1 MAREELRAED
11 ACATQ
16 MMVSHPAPVM
26 SQRSPLVRQRFT
38 LRTQLFAQA
47 VVMFPLYLAALEIP
61 AALGL
66 VSDQNA
72 YQVLVAGW
80 LVWYWIIKRANVAR
94 RPYWTDLF
102 NIVMAAS
109 IISVSDASLG
119 ASRGHGFSILATGQ
133 EFFGL
138 SVLMIT
144 AHQIARGL
152 LNVFGL
158 WIRPTVIFG
167 TGENAVE
174 SYKALGSEPWM
185 GLQVLGFADVDKR
198 DASIS
203 AGLPRSFAWM
213 DTPQAW
219 ELLRQYYHCM
229 IALEADEHQ
238 KRDRLI
244 RNLAQHNINS
254 VTVVPA
260 MRGVPL
266 YAQETSNFQSHE
278 LLMIHLRN
286 NLANPLHRA
295 CKRTFDLMAASLLLV
310 LLSPVL
316 LMLAWQVKRDGGP
329 AFFGHKRIG
338 QGGKTFKCWKF
349 RSMVVNA
356 QEVLQE
362 LLATS
367 PEARAEWEKE
377 FKLKNDPRI
386 SRIGHFIRKTSL
398 DELPQ
403 LWNVIKGEM
412 SLVGPRPVIQAE
424 LERYGDDVTYYL
436 EACPGVTGLWQVSG
450 RNDVDYETRVYLD
463 AWYVKNWSLWTD
475 ISILFKTVKVVLRRD
490 GAY

>member
-1 MAREELRAED
+1 MKQKNNQASALAEQGHSTQTQTMAQTVLMLPLGITALL
-11 ACATQ
+11 
-16 MMVSHPAPVM
+16 
-26 SQRSPLVRQRFT
+26 SP
-38 LRTQLFAQA
+38 
-47 VVMFPLYLAALEIP
+47 MALELVQEP
-61 AALGL
+61 AF
-66 VSDQNA
+66 
-72 YQVLVAGW
+72 YQVLAIGWLIWFMLVKRVHMVRRPFWLDLFEIMSGTLILTLLESGLHTSRTGVIDWQAALILFGWLSFALLAARMLGQALLKVAG
-80 LVWYWIIKRANVAR
+80 L
-94 RPYWTDLF
+94 WT
-102 NIVMAAS
+102 
-109 IISVSDASLG
+109 
-119 ASRGHGFSILATGQ
+119 
-133 EFFGL
+133 
-138 SVLMIT
+138 
-144 AHQIARGL
+144 
-152 LNVFGL
+152 
-158 WIRPTVIFG
+158 RPTLIFG
-167 TGENAVE
+167 NGINALE
-174 SYKALGSEPWM
+174 ACKALHSEPWM
-185 GLQVLGFADVDKR
+185 GMQVMAFASVSPKR
-198 DASIS
+198 DSTIPS
-203 AGLPRSFAWM
+203 GLAPEFDWS
-213 DTPQAW
+213 DSDQDW
-219 ELLRQYYHCM
+219 ETLKREYHCV
-229 IALEADEHQ
+229 IALEAEECDQ
-238 KRDRLI
+238 RDQLI
-244 RNLAQHNINS
+244 RKLSQHQIHNA
-254 VTVVPA
+254 TVVPA

-266 YAQETSNFQSHE
+266 YGLDTAHFQSHE

-295 CKRTFDLMAASLLLV
+295 CKRVFDLVVASLLLV

-316 LMLAWQVKRDGGP
+316 LALAWLVKRDGGP

-367 PEARAEWEKE
+367 AEARAEWEKE

-386 SRIGHFIRKTSL
+386 SRIGHFTRKTSL

-450 RNDVDYETRVYLD
+450 RNDVDYDTRVYLD

-475 ISILFKTVKVVLRRD
+475 ISILFKTMGVVLRRD

>member
-1 MAREELRAED
+1 MAWQESRRED
-11 ACATQ
+11 AFVTSIAEKRPLPGAQ
-16 MMVSHPAPVM
+16 H
-26 SQRSPLVRQRFT
+26 RSPLAAQRFS
-38 LRTQLFAQA
+38 LRIQSLAQA
-47 VVMFPLYLAALEIP
+47 AFMLPMYLAALELP
-61 AALGL
+61 ATLGL
-66 VSDQNA
+66 VQDQAA
-72 YQVLVAGW
+72 YQVLAIGW
-80 LVWYWIIKRANVAR
+80 LVWYWLIKRAHVAR

-102 NIVMAAS
+102 NIVATAS
-109 IISVSDASLG
+109 TIAVLDAGVHASRANSVSLSAAALLFASLTG
-119 ASRGHGFSILATGQ
+119 LLIAS
-133 EFFGL
+133 
-138 SVLMIT
+138 
-144 AHQIARGL
+144 HQIARTVL
-152 LNVFGL
+152 HTFGL

-167 TGENAVE
+167 SGENAIE
-174 SYKALGSEPWM
+174 ACKALRSEPWM
-185 GLQVLGFADVDKR
+185 GLHVVGFAHTEKP
-198 DASIS
+198 AKQIP
-203 AGLPRSFAWM
+203 AGLPRPFAWL
-213 DTPQAW
+213 DSDQNWA
-219 ELLRQYYHCM
+219 LLRQHYHCV
-229 IALEADEHQ
+229 IALEAGEHHQ
-238 KRDRLI
+238 RDRLI
-244 RNLAQHNINS
+244 RKLARHNINS

-266 YAQETSNFQSHE
+266 YAQETSKFQSHE

-295 CKRTFDLMAASLLLV
+295 CKRTFDLVAASMLMV

-316 LMLAWQVKRDGGP
+316 LALAWQVKRDGGP

-362 LLATS
+362 LLANS

-386 SRIGHFIRKTSL
+386 SSIGHFIRKTSL

-475 ISILFKTVKVVLRRD
+475 ISILFKTVGVVLGRD

>member
-1 MAREELRAED
+1 MNSI
-11 ACATQ
+11 TQ
-16 MMVSHPAPVM
+16 HPSSTLA
-26 SQRSPLVRQRFT
+26 SQHSPLVAQRFS
-38 LRTQLFAQA
+38 LRTQALAQA
-47 VVMFPLYLAALEIP
+47 AVMLPLHLAALWIP
-61 AALGL
+61 AEIGL
-66 VSDQNA
+66 VQDPSA
-72 YQVLVAGW
+72 YQVLAAGW
-80 LVWYWIIKRANVAR
+80 LVWYWVIKRAHVAR

-102 NIVMAAS
+102 NIVVAAFGMA
-109 IISVSDASLG
+109 VLDG
-119 ASRGHGFSILATGQ
+119 GVHASRSNSLSLIGMAGLFGSLTLLILA
-133 EFFGL
+133 
-138 SVLMIT
+138 
-144 AHQIARGL
+144 AHQIARGV
-152 LNVFGL
+152 LNMFGL
-158 WIRPTVIFG
+158 WIRPTVVFG
-167 TGENAVE
+167 TGENAIE
-174 SYKALGSEPWM
+174 SCKALHSEPWM
-185 GLQVLGFADVDKR
+185 GLQVVGLAHTDTQTRPIPAD
-198 DASIS
+198 
-203 AGLPRSFAWM
+203 LPRPFAWVEN
-213 DTPQAW
+213 DQAW
-219 ELLRQYYHCM
+219 MLLSLHYHCV
-229 IALEADEHQ
+229 IALEADEHPE
-238 KRDRLI
+238 RDRLI
-244 RNLAQHNINS
+244 RKLAQHNINS

-266 YAQETSNFQSHE
+266 YAQETSKFQSHE

-295 CKRTFDLMAASLLLV
+295 CKRAFDLVAASLLLV

-316 LMLAWQVKRDGGP
+316 LALAWQVKRDGGP

-362 LLATS
+362 LLATDAQ
-367 PEARAEWEKE
+367 ARAEWEKE

-386 SRIGHFIRKTSL
+386 SRIGRFIRKTSL

-450 RNDVDYETRVYLD
+450 RNDVDYDTRVYLD

-475 ISILFKTVKVVLRRD
+475 ISILFKTVGVVLGRD

>member
-1 MAREELRAED
+1 MAWQELRGED
-11 ACATQ
+11 ACVTP
-16 MMVSHPAPVM
+16 MSNSHPAAP
-26 SQRSPLVRQRFT
+26 QRSPLIAQRFS
-38 LRTQLFAQA
+38 LRTQSLAQT
-47 VVMFPLYLAALEIP
+47 VVMLPLYLVALEIP

-66 VSDQNA
+66 VQDQNA
-72 YQVLVAGW
+72 YQVLATGW
-80 LVWYWIIKRANVAR
+80 LLWYWLIKRAHVAR
-94 RPYWTDLF
+94 RPYWTDLL
-102 NIVMAAS
+102 NITVAAS
-109 IISVSDASLG
+109 GISVFDASLC
-119 ASRGHGFSILATGQ
+119 ASRGNSISIVATG
-133 EFFGL
+133 ELFASL
-138 SVLMIT
+138 VLLMVA

-152 LNVFGL
+152 LIVLGL
-158 WIRPTVIFG
+158 WTRPTIIFG
-167 TGENAVE
+167 SAENAVE
-174 SYKALGSEPWM
+174 SYRALRSEPWM
-185 GLQVLGFADVDKR
+185 GLHVLGFARVGRRDVAIPAD
-198 DASIS
+198 
-203 AGLPRSFAWM
+203 LPRSFPWIES
-213 DTPQAW
+213 DQVW
-219 ELLRQYYHCM
+219 ELLKRHYHCV

-238 KRDRLI
+238 ERDRLI
-244 RNLAQHNINS
+244 RKLAQHNINS

-295 CKRTFDLMAASLLLV
+295 CKRTFDLVAASLLLV

-316 LMLAWQVKRDGGP
+316 LTLAWQVKRDGGP

-338 QGGKTFKCWKF
+338 QNGKTFKCWKF

-362 LLATS
+362 LLATDAQ
-367 PEARAEWEKE
+367 ARAEWDKE

-450 RNDVDYETRVYLD
+450 RNDVDYDTRVYLD

-475 ISILFKTVKVVLRRD
+475 ISILFKTIKVVIQRD